1 MRAAPAQIGFKPYAM
16 SFFLDAIA
24 IYSFRMLFLV
34 SVFPYMIA
42 DALCK
47 QVIRRD
53 RQVQEVHTMPV
64 KDGTCV
70 GWLLWAGC

>member
-1 MRAAPAQIGFKPYAM
+1 
-16 SFFLDAIA
+16 
-24 IYSFRMLFLV
+24 MLFLV

-53 RQVQEVHTMPV
+53 RQVQEIHTMPV
-64 KDGTCV
+64 KDGACV